1 MNNFTNSQLHLLMHT
16 GLSES
21 DDDTETVISDINF
34 EPNIFEEDFD
44 EDLHFSQL
52 QLSQVEEAGEDYGQ
66 NSIGWQQFIR
76 NTKSS
81 SKYVSRLQIF
91 YIGNWIQK

>member
-1 MNNFTNSQLHLLMHT
+1 MHT

-21 DDDTETVISDINF
+21 DDDTETVISDIDF

-44 EDLHFSQL
+44 QDLHFSQL
-52 QLSQVEEAGEDYGQ
+52 QLSQVEEAGEDL
-66 NSIGWQQFIR
+66 IGWQKFIK

-81 SKYVSRLQIF
+81 SKYVSRITDFTLVCKLQSF
-91 YIGNWIQK
+91 